1 MTRPCTRSTCEES
14 TDGAVL
20 PQSTTSP
27 PMSTPLRCPSGL
39 LSLPTL
45 VRTLLSRSVPRTHLP
60 TPVNDAHDT
69 NVDFTSDW
77 LTSFLVPLLAN
88 PSFNDNRTV
97 ILLTFDESESYN
109 LNNNVYTL
117 ALGGGLP
124 KELIG
129 TIDSTYYTHYS
140 TLSTVQAN
148 WGLGS
153 LGRGDTNK
161 YVPFL
166 PTSLMYLTSMTP
178 GL

>member
-1 MTRPCTRSTCEES
+1 
-14 TDGAVL
+14 
-20 PQSTTSP
+20 
-27 PMSTPLRCPSGL
+27 
-39 LSLPTL
+39 
-45 VRTLLSRSVPRTHLP
+45 
-60 TPVNDAHDT
+60 VNDAHDT

-129 TIDSTYYTHYS
+129 TTDSTYYTHYS

-153 LGRGDTNK
+153 LGRGDTNR

-166 PTSLMYLTSMTP
+166 PTSLMYLTSVTP
-178 GL
+178 GLSPTCSPGSRTLRDTRTTSSRPRLSTLSLSPTSLVPSPVLSVRPPISRLKHG